1 LFVTDRIAGNVVA
14 GGTMRLTAKI
24 ILVLSGTFVVGLVLG
39 SLAAYR
45 YVTDSA
51 VENSAGDAR
60 IVMEAA
66 SAVRSYTAES
76 ISPLLQ
82 EQMKTQFLPYAIPSF
97 AAQTNAKLVQ
107 KKLPE
112 YSYREP
118 TLNPTNVNDRATDWE
133 AAIVN
138 EFRNNSEITEKTTVR
153 DTPNGPLLTMAR
165 PLKVGAQ
172 VCLNCHSTPDVAPPT
187 MIALYGSQ
195 NGFGWKLGEVIGA
208 QLVSIPLSVPL
219 QRAYAKLPWMI
230 AGIAGILLILLIVI
244 GVVLRAL
251 IVKPM
256 IGISELANDVSM
268 GKLDSPEF
276 SRAGRD
282 ELGSLATSF
291 NRMRRSLQNA
301 MKMLEEQP

>member
-1 LFVTDRIAGNVVA
+1 
-14 GGTMRLTAKI
+14 MRLTAKI
-24 ILVLSGTFVVGLVLG
+24 ILVLSGTFVVGLALG
-39 SLAAYR
+39 SFAAYR
-45 YVTDSA
+45 HVTDSA

-230 AGIAGILLILLIVI
+230 TGVAGILLILLIVI

-268 GKLDSPEF
+268 ESSIRPNFRGPVGTSSALSPP
-276 SRAGRD
+276 RLIGCVA
-282 ELGSLATSF
+282 AC
-291 NRMRRSLQNA
+291 RMR
-301 MKMLEEQP
+301 

>member
-1 LFVTDRIAGNVVA
+1 
-14 GGTMRLTAKI
+14 MRLTAKI
-24 ILVLSGTFVVGLVLG
+24 TLVLSGAFVVGLALG

-133 AAIVN
+133 AEIVN

-153 DTPNGPLLTMAR
+153 DTPNGPVLTMAR
-165 PLKVGAQ
+165 PLKVGGQ